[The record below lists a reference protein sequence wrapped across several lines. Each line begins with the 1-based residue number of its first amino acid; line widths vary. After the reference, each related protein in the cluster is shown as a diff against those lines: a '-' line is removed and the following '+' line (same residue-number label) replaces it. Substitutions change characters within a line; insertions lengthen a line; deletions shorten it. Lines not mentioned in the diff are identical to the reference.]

1 LIASLKAPFGCDE
14 WNLARA
20 RLAASRE
27 TEIAAGARVR
37 VYAVLLAG
45 SRSTSPLPNFSRYR
59 NLLKMESFERVRRI
73 HASRATSWAGHV
85 AERARTERKEKPHVA
100 ALLKTE
106 RARTERKEKPHV
118 AALLK
123 MYPTMTIREADA
135 FYKLVCRSDLSR
147 EDSRRAASG
156 GAAEVRANFDQAI
169 AEQERGRH
177 HDVPIHLARVDDTAS
192 RALSHLARSG
202 SIAAPTD
209 VLSH

>member
-100 ALLKTE
+100 ALLK
-106 RARTERKEKPHV
+106 V
-118 AALLK
+118 
-123 MYPTMTIREADA
+123 YPTMTIREADA
-135 FYKLVCRSDLSR
+135 FYKLVCRNDLSR

-177 HDVPIHLARVDDTAS
+177 HDVPIHLARVSVDDTAS
-192 RALSHLARSG
+192 RAHRCRCGRVTVRNRDRS
-202 SIAAPTD
+202 SRPRQLT
-209 VLSH
+209 

>member
-1 LIASLKAPFGCDE
+1 VEPRKGAPGR
-14 WNLARA
+14 LAR
-20 RLAASRE
+20 

-85 AERARTERKEKPHVA
+85 A
-100 ALLKTE
+100 E

>member
-1 LIASLKAPFGCDE
+1 VEPRKGAPGR
-14 WNLARA
+14 LAR
-20 RLAASRE
+20 

-59 NLLKMESFERVRRI
+59 NLLKMESFERVRLI

-100 ALLKTE
+100 ALLK
-106 RARTERKEKPHV
+106 V
-118 AALLK
+118 
-123 MYPTMTIREADA
+123 YPTMTIREADA
-135 FYKLVCRSDLSR
+135 FYKLVCRNDLSR

-177 HDVPIHLARVDDTAS
+177 HDVPIHLARVSVDDAAS
-192 RALSHLARSG
+192 RALSHLARRG

-209 VLSH
+209 FLTLLWQIRLTGR